1 ALLLLHHVV
10 HGCGAV
16 VDFADLVVLPGVV
29 EDALRR
35 GGLTSIDV
43 RHDADV
49 AGALEGELTLGH
61 RQITSVFFVRT
72 LKGLRPEKRAGNTI
86 GQCTQANAASNL
98 ARAHSA
104 RSLPPSR
111 RRGRASDR

>member
-72 LKGLRPEKRAGNTI
+72 LKGLRPEI
-86 GQCTQANAASNL
+86 GPETRSASVSGDGLRQTWWQQDSRDGRCQAPTVE
-98 ARAHSA
+98 SA
-104 RSLPPSR
+104 
-111 RRGRASDR
+111 DV